1 MISQHAL
8 LTLCTQFKLGEL
20 AQTHI
25 MKGALSPSS
34 YSSLLDSD
42 LRPGGPYP
50 HPHDSS
56 DHEDDYWWDSRP
68 ASWHGSSTRQDHAGA
83 NVLGS
88 RVHSPHGK
96 TVLVTAVL
104 YVDPRPR
111 ISWIFSDCGTA
122 PLRRKFAV
130 GNWRGALENLVNL
143 GVL

>member
-20 AQTHI
+20 VQTHT

-56 DHEDDYWWDSRP
+56 DHEDDNWWESRP
-68 ASWHGSSTRQDHAGA
+68 DSWCMSSTPLGHAVATRSCSGDPGDGLQERPEERLP
-83 NVLGS
+83 LG
-88 RVHSPHGK
+88 
-96 TVLVTAVL
+96 TV
-104 YVDPRPR
+104 
-111 ISWIFSDCGTA
+111 GTI
-122 PLRRKFAV
+122 
-130 GNWRGALENLVNL
+130 ENLTVYGEAFL
-143 GVL
+143 LLKKT